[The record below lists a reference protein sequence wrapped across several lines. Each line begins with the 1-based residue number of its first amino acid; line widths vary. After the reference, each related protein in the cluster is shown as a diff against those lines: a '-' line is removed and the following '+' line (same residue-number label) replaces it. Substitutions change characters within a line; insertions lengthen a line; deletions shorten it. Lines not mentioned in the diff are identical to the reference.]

1 MSEKT
6 KKQKP
11 KNRLYKGSKYS
22 EYKIDQVIRCFSD
35 DLTAQETADKTKI
48 SIRSIRPIFE
58 KLRLRMFMAARE
70 NNRVFGYAGM
80 FLCVLNRD
88 DLERLRKSERFAERM
103 KKHFPRAPK
112 PQDLTAGEADS
123 LKVTLLLM
131 ELIIKDCARS
141 ELVKDEDFDRRI
153 IYMQKSVQR
162 TGLDKFIDRQ
172 LEGRNLDRLRSESEV
187 MDHAVGLYEQ
197 MADVVGNL
205 IRMEFDMLFSE
216 ARKRF
221 YSGEVTYRDL
231 RKYILKNPL

>member
-1 MSEKT
+1 MSNKIKT
-6 KKQKP
+6 QKP

-22 EYKIDQVIRCFSD
+22 EYKIDQVIKCFSD

-58 KLRLRMFMAARE
+58 KLRLRMFMAARD
-70 NNRVFGYAGM
+70 NNRAFGYAGM
-80 FLCVLNRD
+80 FLNVLNKD
-88 DLERLRKSERFAERM
+88 NLEALRESEQFSRRM

-112 PQDLTAGEADS
+112 LESLTAGEADS

-131 ELIIKDCARS
+131 EFIIKDCARS
-141 ELVKDEDFDRRI
+141 ELVKDEDFDRRVV
-153 IYMQKSVQR
+153 YLQKSVQR

-172 LEGRNLDRLRSESEV
+172 QEGRNLDRIRSENKEI
-187 MDHAVGLYEQ
+187 DYAVSLYEQ
-197 MADVVGNL
+197 MADMVGGR
-205 IRMEFDMLFSE
+205 IKMEFEELFSK
-216 ARKRF
+216 ARMRL